1 MPKKRQFE
9 KEESMKNILNYLKKG
24 DKSTTS
30 IANQFG
36 RNFYD
41 AMKFLEELEQK
52 GKVERIT
59 MGRFI
64 YWRLKR

>member
-1 MPKKRQFE
+1 
-9 KEESMKNILNYLKKG
+9 MKNILNYLKNG

-30 IANQFG
+30 IANQFN

-41 AMKFLEELEQK
+41 AMKFLEELEK
-52 GKVERIT
+52 EGKIIKIT
-59 MGRFI
+59 MGRFT